1 MSLRH
6 CREIF
11 SSGKEVG
18 VKAQQRCVECP
29 LTQPNGKRSGRG
41 AKEFLSVDRKK
52 EAMKMSMA
60 KNGLLLAIGGMLG
73 AFVAAV
79 MTNDEVKETVKETA
93 EACKEFAAMDRLID
107 TLRMEGEK
115 ALKVCTSDEERE
127 AVYEKIRESVAK
139 LKAEL
144 QERGEAL
151 IAEFRAKAQAE
162 TAGGEPETAS
172 EAEGHVENIRQ
183 TLARFSESLD
193 ETLRALNPQP
203 PAAEG

>member
-1 MSLRH
+1 
-6 CREIF
+6 
-11 SSGKEVG
+11 
-18 VKAQQRCVECP
+18 
-29 LTQPNGKRSGRG
+29 
-41 AKEFLSVDRKK
+41 
-52 EAMKMSMA
+52 MSMA

>member
-1 MSLRH
+1 M
-6 CREIF
+6 
-11 SSGKEVG
+11 G
-18 VKAQQRCVECP
+18 
-29 LTQPNGKRSGRG
+29 
-41 AKEFLSVDRKK
+41 
-52 EAMKMSMA
+52 MA

-79 MTNDEVKETVKETA
+79 MTNDEVKQTAKEAA

-107 TLRMEGEK
+107 TLRREGEA
-115 ALKVCTSDEERE
+115 ALKVCTNDEERE
-127 AVYEKIRESVAK
+127 AVYTKIRESVAK

-151 IAEFRAKAQAE
+151 IAEFRAKAKTGDAE
-162 TAGGEPETAS
+162 TEAEAES

-203 PAAEG
+203 PVAEG

>member
-1 MSLRH
+1 
-6 CREIF
+6 
-11 SSGKEVG
+11 
-18 VKAQQRCVECP
+18 
-29 LTQPNGKRSGRG
+29 
-41 AKEFLSVDRKK
+41 
-52 EAMKMSMA
+52 
-60 KNGLLLAIGGMLG
+60 
-73 AFVAAV
+73 
-79 MTNDEVKETVKETA
+79 
-93 EACKEFAAMDRLID
+93 MDRLID

-162 TAGGEPETAS
+162 AVDGEPEETAS

>member
-1 MSLRH
+1 M
-6 CREIF
+6 
-11 SSGKEVG
+11 G
-18 VKAQQRCVECP
+18 
-29 LTQPNGKRSGRG
+29 
-41 AKEFLSVDRKK
+41 
-52 EAMKMSMA
+52 MA
-60 KNGLLLAIGGMLG
+60 KNGILLAIGGMLG

-79 MTNDEVKETVKETA
+79 MTSDEVKETAKEAA

-107 TLRMEGEK
+107 TLRREGEA
-115 ALKVCTSDEERE
+115 ALKVCTNDEERE

-151 IAEFRAKAQAE
+151 IAEFRAKAAE
-162 TAGGEPETAS
+162 AKADASETND

-203 PAAEG
+203 AAE

>member
-1 MSLRH
+1 
-6 CREIF
+6 
-11 SSGKEVG
+11 
-18 VKAQQRCVECP
+18 
-29 LTQPNGKRSGRG
+29 
-41 AKEFLSVDRKK
+41 
-52 EAMKMSMA
+52 MSMA

-115 ALKVCTSDEERE
+115 ALKVCTSERE

-162 TAGGEPETAS
+162 TAEGEPETAS

-203 PAAEG
+203 PVAEG